1 MGRLPKR
8 YSQAERL
15 TRTIRALASRD
26 CTINDLAH
34 EFAVTRRQVYRDL
47 ARIEEEGH
55 PLVQSDGAGE
65 RAWRRLQTRFIT
77 LALLWCH
84 QAT

>member
-1 MGRLPKR
+1 MGRHPKR

-15 TRTIRALASRD
+15 TRIIRVLASRA
-26 CTINDLAH
+26 CAVNDLAQ

-65 RAWRRLQTRFIT
+65 RSWETN
-77 LALLWCH
+77 
-84 QAT
+84 